1 MRLDDAMIYRRTD
14 RGVREVYE
22 KSHQFT
28 QSERLILILLDGRL
42 NVAGVR
48 SRLPSV
54 SEERL
59 ARALGKLLAAGLIEV
74 PKAAPAA
81 PAGPLQPDAV
91 AQYLAQDEVDPIT
104 VIGAVSEMPVHAA
117 AGVRSAAGGVG
128 RAEPGWGT
136 TGSGDVEA
144 PERPYNRPGMGSVR
158 SHEPKFPETGWDP
171 ARATDFAITTVNV
184 PDRLDVQEARARDDE
199 MRRRRLLPD
208 RYFISLWVKRVLW
221 LAVLGGLG
229 YWLFQSVAPMRAE
242 LSAERMSERLSLAA
256 GQPVQVQDTEI
267 GLIPSPK
274 YVLRSVGLPGG
285 VAVDQV
291 QLHVNWRDA
300 FEALR
305 GGQVIW
311 GEALVPRLTI
321 TAEQALGL
329 ATFVGGLS
337 GQLPASIST
346 LRVGELTIKDAVV
359 LNDRYE
365 AVVRRDGSGRFGA
378 VDLRAL
384 GSNGNARM
392 VVTAGIGETGN
403 PGLAFRVDATQWRPP
418 LGPAVA
424 WPDFNAEGWAEDN
437 LILIHSFLAAGYYG
451 AVQGTAAAA
460 ADVEWVATAYLRG
473 TNLDL
478 EALLQSLRT
487 GVARDGGAAE
497 AGARVPMQGTAT
509 LDLVGI
515 GRGDSLAE
523 ALAGGEIFGP
533 VQVRW
538 AVLNGINLGY
548 AATQGYTGGGL
559 TRFTELQA
567 EVAAGGGAG
576 LTVKNILGRAGA
588 MTARGQFTVAPDLA
602 LDGALRVELGAT
614 RIQAPLN
621 LRVRGTA
628 LEPRFGR

>member
-1 MRLDDAMIYRRTD
+1 MRLDDAVIYRRTD

-48 SRLPSV
+48 ARLPSV
-54 SEERL
+54 SDERL
-59 ARALGKLLAAGLIEV
+59 ARALGKLSSAGLIE
-74 PKAAPAA
+74 PARSAPAA
-81 PAGPLQPDAV
+81 PAGPLQPDAI
-91 AQYLAQDEVDPIT
+91 AQYLAQDDVDPVT
-104 VIGAVSEMPVHAA
+104 VIGSGDELQPLALARGP
-117 AGVRSAAGGVG
+117 GSAAVNE
-128 RAEPGWGT
+128 RKEPAWSAT
-136 TGSGDVEA
+136 ESGDVDA
-144 PERPYNRPGMGSVR
+144 PERPYNPPDMGSVR

-184 PDRLDVQEARARDDE
+184 PDRLDVQEVRARDDE

-208 RYFISLWVKRVLW
+208 RYYVGLWAKRLLW
-221 LAVLGGLG
+221 LAVLGGLV
-229 YWLFQSVAPMRAE
+229 YWLYESLSPMRTE
-242 LSAERMSERLSLAA
+242 LSAERMAERLSRAA
-256 GQPVQVQDTEI
+256 GQPVRVADTEI
-267 GLIPSPK
+267 GWIPTPR
-274 YVLRSVGLPGG
+274 YVLKSVALPGG
-285 VAVDQV
+285 VAVEQV

-305 GGQVIW
+305 GGQVVW
-311 GEALVPRLTI
+311 GEALIPRLAI
-321 TAEQALGL
+321 SSEQALGL
-329 ATFVGGLS
+329 AAFVTGLS
-337 GQLPASIST
+337 GQLPATIST
-346 LRVGELTIKDAVV
+346 LRIGELTIREGVI

-365 AVVRRDGSGRFGA
+365 AVVRRDASGRFGS

-384 GSNGNARM
+384 GNNGTARM
-392 VVTAGIGETGN
+392 LVTAAVGESGN
-403 PGLAFRVDATQWRPP
+403 PGLAFRLDATQWRPP
-418 LGPAVA
+418 LGPAIA
-424 WPDFNAEGWAEDN
+424 WPEFNAEGWAERN
-437 LILIHSFLAAGYYG
+437 LILIHSFLATGFYG

-460 ADVEWVATAYLRG
+460 ADVEWVATAHLRG

-478 EALLQSLRT
+478 EALLQSLRA
-487 GVARDGGAAE
+487 GAVRDGG
-497 AGARVPMQGTAT
+497 GDGGPRMPMQGTAT
-509 LDLVGI
+509 LDLIGI
-515 GRGDSLAE
+515 GRGDTLAE
-523 ALAGGEIFGP
+523 ALSGGEVFGP

-548 AATQGYTGGGL
+548 AATQGYSGGGI

-576 LTVKNILGRAGA
+576 LTVKNVLGRAGA
-588 MTARGQFTVAPDLA
+588 MTTRGQFTVAPDLA

-621 LRVRGTA
+621 LRVRGTV